1 MASLTQRVLLFLG
14 HSQLGDKGAVADARG
29 VSLHDADGV
38 VQLVARNARADGGI
52 SADDVGRGGVG
63 VDAEVDVAQSAQLG
77 LEQDLLAGGICVGQ
91 ILTRVADV
99 ILEDGG
105 ILLQPSPHLI
115 HADGGGVVA
124 ALHDQI
130 LGIDHGDKALLH
142 GVVQMEQV
150 AHAQGLLHVLI
161 AVSVSDTA
169 LGGTELCTGL
179 GEAGLFQTI
188 LLHMVGHG
196 DGCTV
201 GDLQVIGSDDD
212 ALLAQLVDLAIQ
224 MVRVDDHTIA
234 HHADNIRA
242 QDAGG
247 QQVQHELAAL
257 VLHGV
262 ARVIAALIARNDV
275 VFLTDKVDH
284 AALALIAPV
293 DTRNCSKHNK

>member
-1 MASLTQRVLLFLG
+1 
-14 HSQLGDKGAVADARG
+14 
-29 VSLHDADGV
+29 
-38 VQLVARNARADGGI
+38 
-52 SADDVGRGGVG
+52 
-63 VDAEVDVAQSAQLG
+63 
-77 LEQDLLAGGICVGQ
+77 
-91 ILTRVADV
+91 
-99 ILEDGG
+99 
-105 ILLQPSPHLI
+105 
-115 HADGGGVVA
+115 
-124 ALHDQI
+124 
-130 LGIDHGDKALLH
+130 
-142 GVVQMEQV
+142 MEQV

-161 AVSVSDTA
+161 AVSVSDAA

-201 GDLQVIGSDDD
+201 GDLQVCRADLN
-212 ALLAQLVDLAIQ
+212 ALLPQLVDLAVQ
-224 MVRVDDHTIA
+224 MMRVDDHAVA
-234 HHADNIRA
+234 HNADHVRT

-262 ARVIAALIARNDV
+262 ARVVAALIARNDV

-293 DTRNCSKHNK
+293 DARNCSKHNK